1 LSKGRGSGM
10 KSGFRIGY
18 VTILWVLAMI
28 GIDRSSELTKDTKVV
43 IFDRANFAWVAKN
56 FSAPFYYPSSIFD
69 AEPPLMRLPPLKE
82 LARDTRTDEEL
93 ITSIVRYFESHRQVL
108 QDKWQERD
116 VRRAEALFVMN
127 LIHVSHPYGRGP
139 DALTLVDYAN
149 RTPVS
154 SCELYSRYQGV
165 ILDAFKLPWRY
176 MAISSGF
183 HGWIEVEINSR
194 WEIFDATANVWID
207 RSTFD
212 LLAGQTRRYRLFY
225 TPWADAQRP
234 DARKYVTPMVEPH
247 YYTPGALRSNMPG
260 LGIYFM
266 SEQHLRHNKLRIEL
280 LRRSCSVFG
289 REPRCLVT

>member
-1 LSKGRGSGM
+1 M
-10 KSGFRIGY
+10 KSGLRIGY
-18 VTILWVLAMI
+18 VTILWVLAMV
-28 GIDRSSELTKDTKVV
+28 GTDRGSELTKDTKVV
-43 IFDRANFAWVAKN
+43 IFDRANFTWVARN
-56 FSAPFYYPSSIFD
+56 FSAPFYYPATIFD
-69 AEPPLMRLPPLKE
+69 AEPPLMRLPLLTE
-82 LARDTRTDEEL
+82 LARGTQADDEL
-93 ITSIVRYFESHRQVL
+93 IARIVRYFERNREIL

-116 VRRAEALFVMN
+116 LRRAEALFVMN
-127 LIHVSHPYGRGP
+127 LIHVSRPYGRGP
-139 DALTLVDYAN
+139 DPLTLIDYAN

-183 HGWIEVEINSR
+183 HGWIEVKINDQ

-207 RSTFD
+207 RPAVD
-212 LLAGQTRRYRLFY
+212 LLAGQPRRYRLFY
-225 TPWADAQRP
+225 TPWADAERP

-280 LRRSCSVFG
+280 LRRSCMLSE
-289 REPRCLVT
+289 RESRCLLT